1 MIKHVLIVI
10 FLVTSLLSTA
20 QKDRNK
26 AYERMAK
33 FVCECIDEK
42 GEDLKNATQ
51 TQFEMAFGVCLF
63 KAYNQDPNYYKNK
76 GIKLNTDGNAME
88 SLGEEIGM
96 KMAVYCPEMLM
107 SMAAFYTDDED
118 IEEEAEEL
126 LSINGFIESIE
137 NGTFHTLVVKGDDG
151 RTYKILWLTYVNNHD
166 LLLEAVTNKKTY
178 TFTYYETEMYDNRIN
193 EYRNMLIMDAVEQ
206 Q

>member
-1 MIKHVLIVI
+1 MTKHILLFT
-10 FLVTSLLSTA
+10 FLAAGLFGNA
-20 QKDRNK
+20 QKDKDK
-26 AYERMAK
+26 AYERMAQ
-33 FVCECIDEK
+33 FVCECVNNK

-51 TQFEMAFGVCLF
+51 SQFEMAFGVCLF
-63 KAYNQDPNYYKNK
+63 KAYNQDVEYYKNK
-76 GIKLNTDGNAME
+76 GIKLNTDDNAME

-107 SMAAFYTDDED
+107 SMAAFYMDDED
-118 IEEEAEEL
+118 IVEAAEEL
-126 LSINGFIESIE
+126 LRINGFIATVEE
-137 NGTFHTLVVKGDDG
+137 GTFYTLIVKGEDG
-151 RTYKILWLTYVNNHD
+151 RTYKMLWLTYVNNHD

-193 EYRNMLIMDAVEQ
+193 EYRNMLIVDAIEQ